1 MFCRVSSYLFAETLM
16 IEICCDWGFAVVNS
30 LSLCVSVKLE
40 SEVGPAIPYN
50 DSGYRNGVAKSWPC
64 PLEIP
69 LSLRKVLR

>member
-1 MFCRVSSYLFAETLM
+1 M
-16 IEICCDWGFAVVNS
+16 NS
-30 LSLCVSVKLE
+30 FNLCVFGKLE